1 MKKFILSAMA
11 VLMAVA
17 VYATGAKTVTFTLN
31 PKLQCENCENKVKEA
46 LRYTD
51 GVKDIS
57 TNVSENTVTVQF
69 DSDKTNAGTLVKAL
83 AKVNY
88 SATPAK
94 TQAQTQG
101 QKKCCGKACK
111 NAGKG
116 CCKRDS
122 AKCGDQRPPMPMM
135 EGDSAKCHGQRPP
148 MPMMEGDSMKCHGQR
163 PPMPMMEGDS
173 MKCHGQR
180 PPMPKDGQ
188 KPGNQD

>member
-1 MKKFILSAMA
+1 MKKFILSAIAVMMA
-11 VLMAVA
+11 VV
-17 VYATGAKTVTFTLN
+17 VYAATDKTVTFSLN

-51 GVKDIS
+51 GVKDIT

-94 TQAQTQG
+94 AQAQG

-111 NAGKG
+111 KGGKG
-116 CCKRDS
+116 CCKSDS
-122 AKCGDQRPPMPMM
+122 AKCSGKRPHMPMDGDSAKCSGKRPPMPMD
-135 EGDSAKCHGQRPP
+135 GDSAKCSGKRPP
-148 MPMMEGDSMKCHGQR
+148 MPMDGDKPC
-163 PPMPMMEGDS
+163 
-173 MKCHGQR
+173 C
-180 PPMPKDGQ
+180 KD
-188 KPGNQD
+188 